1 MDEMKEI
8 NQTLAN
14 DPYILNTA
22 QKEEAL
28 VQVYKTLRSTIS
40 ILNGSVVEPGGEQ
53 AAEEVSKELQ
63 LALFHVDH
71 LLNDYP
77 SALEILS
84 GEVLHQQRS
93 ISTTPTVSS
102 EDIPF

>member
-1 MDEMKEI
+1 MDEMTDI

-28 VQVYKTLRSTIS
+28 LQVFKTLKDTIS
-40 ILNGSVVEPGGEQ
+40 ILNGSVVEPGGEK

-77 SALEILS
+77 RALELLS
-84 GEVLHQQRS
+84 GEVVVNDPLP
-93 ISTTPTVSS
+93 ISSKKFS
-102 EDIPF
+102 DELIPF